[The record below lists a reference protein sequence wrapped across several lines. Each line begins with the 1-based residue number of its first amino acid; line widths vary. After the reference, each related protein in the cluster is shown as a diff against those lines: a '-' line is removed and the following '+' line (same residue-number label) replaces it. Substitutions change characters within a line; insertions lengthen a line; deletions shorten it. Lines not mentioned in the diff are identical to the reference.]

1 MLHGLISEATCIL
14 TFYNGLVSE
23 ASYISVLK
31 IRVHKQCHVNK
42 FSTATSTCML
52 WTHRHV
58 QSPSHTE
65 GCALKGSLL
74 AFAAPHTPFLAL
86 ARN

>member
-74 AFAAPHTPFLAL
+74 AFTAPHTPFLAL
-86 ARN
+86 S

>member
-1 MLHGLISEATCIL
+1 MGVKILGLSMSYIRYNSGMLHGLTSEARCIL

-23 ASYISVLK
+23 ARYILVLK

-52 WTHRHV
+52 WTHRHA
-58 QSPSHTE
+58 QFPSHIQR
-65 GCALKGSLL
+65 AV
-74 AFAAPHTPFLAL
+74 H
-86 ARN
+86 

>member
-1 MLHGLISEATCIL
+1 MLRGLISEATYIL

-58 QSPSHTE
+58 QSPSHTQR
-65 GCALKGSLL
+65 AV
-74 AFAAPHTPFLAL
+74 H
-86 ARN
+86 